1 DSCIDL
7 LRCAFR
13 RTIHSASYRDL
24 LGIGSS
30 TTFLQPTMQAQRLTQ
45 TTSRSGRVQP
55 FLRIS
60 RISLG
65 RPSRPITMRAS
76 VSYELDPDNASIL
89 VCGGGGV
96 ALHVTRKL
104 KDMGSWVW
112 MMQRT
117 DVRKEE
123 IEKMMAFV
131 PKGDALNKDDVQRV
145 FDGIEEVDAVVCTLG
160 GTVADPRVDSEGN
173 INVID
178 AAIKKGVK
186 KFILVTS
193 VGCGDSKD
201 APGERVYN
209 ILKPV
214 LVEKDKAEEHLK
226 AAGAAG
232 KIVYVIVRPGGLVS
246 EPATGNAIVT
256 EDNTVSG
263 MIHREDVAALVVK
276 ALFSK
281 KADNKVLTAID
292 PTKVPGP
299 ERKAFQL

>member
-1 DSCIDL
+1 ML
-7 LRCAFR
+7 ANK
-13 RTIHSASYRDL
+13 
-24 LGIGSS
+24 
-30 TTFLQPTMQAQRLTQ
+30 LTQ
-45 TTSRSGRVQP
+45 TTSRAARVQP
-55 FLRIS
+55 FVSARSAAS
-60 RISLG
+60 RKG
-65 RPSRPITMRAS
+65 RPLTMRATA
-76 VSYELDPDNASIL
+76 SYDLDPDNASIL

-117 DVRKEE
+117 DVRQKE

-131 PKGDALNKDDVQRV
+131 PKGDALNKDDVQKV

-160 GTVADPRVDSEGN
+160 GTTADPRVDSEGN

-193 VGCGDSKD
+193 VGCGNSKD

-209 ILKPV
+209 VLKPV
-214 LVEKDKAEEHLK
+214 LVEKDKAEAHLQ
-226 AAGAAG
+226 AAGADG
-232 KIVYVIVRPGGLVS
+232 KLTYVIIRPGGLS
-246 EPATGNAIVT
+246 NDPASGKAILT
-256 EDNTVSG
+256 EDASASG
-263 MIHREDVAALVVK
+263 MITREDVATLVCK

-292 PTKVPGP
+292 LTRTPGAP
-299 ERKAFQL
+299 ERTPFAV

>member
-1 DSCIDL
+1 
-7 LRCAFR
+7 CAFR
-13 RTIHSASYRDL
+13 RPLLSASYRHL
-24 LGIGSS
+24 LRIGSS
-30 TTFLQPTMQAQRLTQ
+30 TTFHQPTMQAQRLKQ
-45 TTSRSGRVQP
+45 TTSRSARVQP
-55 FLRIS
+55 FVRIS
-60 RISLG
+60 RISLV
-65 RPSRPITMRAS
+65 RPSRPLTMRAS
-76 VSYELDPDNASIL
+76 ASYELDPDNASIL

-117 DVRKEE
+117 DVRKAE

-214 LVEKDKAEEHLK
+214 LMEKDKAEEHLK

-232 KIVYVIVRPGGLVS
+232 KLTYVIIRPGGLVS

-299 ERKAFQL
+299 ERKVFQL